1 MAEKK
6 RPAKG
11 KPTAKRP
18 VAKATKATTAGGRT
32 AKADT
37 TARPSATA
45 PPSKTGSV
53 VEQLG
58 PRLRAEL
65 EAVEKSEAKILK
77 GLADER
83 IAAEFVHDPAAA
95 LRRMKVDLP
104 PIMAARL
111 KNPEPFGALVAPRS
125 YQLPNGQVVTARVKV
140 RFTAGAPG
148 RHDGQER

>member
-11 KPTAKRP
+11 KTSAKRP
-18 VAKATKATTAGGRT
+18 TAKATKPEAMAPDGRTGKAGTAAAGG
-32 AKADT
+32 KAE
-37 TARPSATA
+37 
-45 PPSKTGSV
+45 SV

-65 EAVEKSEAKILK
+65 EAVERSEAKILK

-83 IAAEFVHDPAAA
+83 IAEAFVHDPAAA
-95 LRRMKVDLP
+95 LRRMKVDVP

-111 KNPEPFGALVAPRS
+111 KGSDPLAALVAPRS
-125 YQLPNGQVVTARVKV
+125 YALPNGQVVTARVKV
-140 RFTAGAPG
+140 RFTAGEPG
-148 RHDGQER
+148 RHDAKGH